1 MPKSLSADIKN
12 DIKSAL
18 LAGKDS
24 MEVANR
30 FRVTYAT
37 VNNYANKFFPNRQ
50 RRLGGRPMVVSAQ
63 TKRFIELQVVQG
75 QLRTARE
82 VHGKHMELGY
92 YISYK
97 TAINVLKSVN
107 FVAAIK
113 VKKPLLTAKH
123 MKRRLAWAKKHQ
135 KWTTDDWRRV
145 VFSDETKVNI
155 WGSDGCKYYWSR
167 PGDPLKPHHIDVTVK
182 HGGGSLMMWGCMT
195 YEGPGYSCQIYDGA
209 MNSDL
214 YQHILDTTLREIMEY
229 YNMDWSTAYFQHD
242 GDPKHRSKSTVQW
255 LKANGVNY
263 IDEWPAQSPD
273 LNPIEHLW
281 HHLKL
286 KLSLYDKK
294 AKGVHELWERVEKEW
309 NSFDKEVCRRYIDT
323 MPACIKAVIDAK
335 GGSTRY

>member
-12 DIKSAL
+12 DIKSAI
-18 LAGKDS
+18 LAGKGS
-24 MEVANR
+24 MEIANR

-63 TKRFIELQVVQG
+63 TKRFIKLQVLQG
-75 QLRTARE
+75 QLKTARE
-82 VHGKHMELGY
+82 VHGKLMELGY

-97 TAINVLKSVN
+97 TAINVLKSMN
-107 FVAAIK
+107 FFAAIK

-123 MKRRLAWAKKHQ
+123 MNRRLAWAKKHQ
-135 KWTTDDWRRV
+135 NWTTDDWRRV
-145 VFSDETKVNI
+145 VLSDETKVNI

-167 PGDPLKPHHIDVTVK
+167 PGDPLKPHYIDVTVK

-195 YEGPGYSCQIYDGA
+195 YEGPGYACQIYDET

-214 YQHILDTTLREIMEY
+214 YQHILDTTLRETMEY

-255 LKANGVNY
+255 LQANGVNY
-263 IDEWPAQSPD
+263 IDDWPAQSPD

-294 AKGVHELWERVEKEW
+294 AKGVHELWERVEKDW

-323 MPACIKAVIDAK
+323 MPAHIKAVIDTK